1 MRAGMKLARTA
12 ALGIALAI
20 VASPALAEPR
30 WLACKF
36 TDAGGVVRNFHMVFD
51 DLRST
56 ASLFDAGQLV
66 EGSGTTIN
74 YQSIRSRFPAFAL
87 TYNRNDGALAI
98 SAEGSYGGLLKGDC
112 RRSRLRAPQGLG
124 TRPRAGASSLP
135 ELAEPRDE

>member
-1 MRAGMKLARTA
+1 MRARMMVVRTA
-12 ALGIALAI
+12 ALGMTLAAVAL
-20 VASPALAEPR
+20 PALAESR
-30 WLACKF
+30 WLVCKF
-36 TDAGGVVRNFHMVFD
+36 TDQGGVVRNFHMVFD

-98 SAEGSYGGLLKGDC
+98 SAEGAYGGILKGDC
-112 RRSRLRAPQGLG
+112 RRSPPPPGAP
-124 TRPRAGASSLP
+124 AG
-135 ELAEPRDE
+135 